1 MENNDLSE
9 EKKVLLLKYM
19 EGFISEN
26 KLSLFDEIIQHR
38 TRHISIVLEDIYQSQ
53 NASAVLRTC
62 DCFGIQDIHIIENRN
77 KYEINPDV
85 ALGSSKW
92 LKLNKYNKE
101 ENNTSTCFEKLKK
114 QGYRIIATTP
124 HKGDTLLEELDIS
137 GKFALVFGTE
147 MEGLSDQAI
156 DLADEYLK
164 IPMYGFTESFNI
176 SVSAAIILHH
186 LTWNL
191 RNSEIDWRLRPEE
204 ITDTRLEWVSNVLK
218 RPDMYKKEFMKKHGL
233 D

>member
-1 MENNDLSE
+1 MNSNNLSKEN
-9 EKKVLLLKYM
+9 KILLLKYM

-26 KLSLFDEIIQHR
+26 KSSLFDEIIQYR
-38 TRHISIVLEDIYQSQ
+38 TRHITVVLEDIYQSQ

-62 DCFGIQDIHIIENRN
+62 DCFGIQDINIIENKN

-92 LKLNKYNKE
+92 LKLNKYSRE
-101 ENNTSTCFEKLKK
+101 ENNTRSCFDELKK

-124 HKGDTLLEELDIS
+124 HKGDTMLEDLDIS
-137 GKFALVFGTE
+137 GKIALAFGTE
-147 MEGLSDQAI
+147 LAGLSDQAI
-156 DLADEYLK
+156 ELADGYLK

-186 LTWNL
+186 LTHKL
-191 RNSEIDWRLRPEE
+191 RNSEISWMLTPEE
-204 ITDTRLEWVSNVLK
+204 MVDIRLDWVSNVLK
-218 RPDMYKKEFMKKHGL
+218 RPDMYKKEFMNKHGL